1 MERIFL
7 FVVLICFFS
16 CTEKKGDNFEN
27 PPSSNYDLK
36 ELEIYKKPQD
46 LFLYLKYDSTALIE
60 NDVTLFFT
68 FSVRNTTND
77 TIRLLAENQPSY
89 HPFKIDGSRVLEF
102 YESLMRILYSNCP
115 IYKYFNPK
123 ETTSYTLKLKL
134 ADGVQK
140 LNGQKIRV
148 GFKGHFGSL
157 NQSPSELLEL
167 YQRINA
173 SKDFPMYWSNFVLL
187 KDDFVFVK

>member
-1 MERIFL
+1 MSRIVFL
-7 FVVLICFFS
+7 FILICFFS

-46 LFLYLKYDSTALIE
+46 LVLYLKYDSTNLIDD
-60 NDVTLFFT
+60 DVILFFT

-89 HPFKIDGSRVLEF
+89 HPFKIDGSRILEF
-102 YESLMRILYSNCP
+102 YESPMRILYSNFP

-140 LNGQKIRV
+140 LNGQKIRI
-148 GFKGHFGSL
+148 GFEPWFGSE
-157 NQSPSELLEL
+157 NQSPIELIEMYKHIDLRGKTE
-167 YQRINA
+167 N
-173 SKDFPMYWSNFVLL
+173 YWSNNVGL